1 MDLTWTALNNFST
14 TYKVSHGGDTLGN
27 EAHGRLKD
35 QGRFKT
41 KADPLLANTKEKEN
55 DNFLTISQIG
65 FSKPQS
71 KNKNFSL
78 LNTNSSGFT
87 KNNLNN
93 DGLTY
98 YHDRKVESKDK
109 HLTEYRNRFR
119 PFR

>member
-1 MDLTWTALNNFST
+1 MNNYTT
-14 TYKVSHGGDTLGN
+14 TYKANHAGENTGN
-27 EAHGRLKD
+27 EAHARLND

-41 KADPLLANTKEKEN
+41 KRDPLLTDTKGKEN
-55 DNFLTISQIG
+55 TNFLTISQIG
-65 FSKPQS
+65 FGKPQS
-71 KNKNFSL
+71 KNKTFSL

-98 YHDRKVESKDK
+98 YHNRNVEKKDRQ
-109 HLTEYRNRFR
+109 LTEYRNRFR